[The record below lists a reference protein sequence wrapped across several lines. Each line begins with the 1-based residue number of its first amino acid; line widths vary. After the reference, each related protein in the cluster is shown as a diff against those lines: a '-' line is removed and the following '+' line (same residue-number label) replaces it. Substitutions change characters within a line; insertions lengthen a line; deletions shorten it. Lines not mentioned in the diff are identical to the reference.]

1 MELNLTQKQVQT
13 LSPQMMQ
20 SMEILQMGSQELL
33 EYIEEAGQENPV
45 LEPEETYDKQ
55 DEFSVL
61 RRKLEWLESTDPQ
74 NRYYH
79 QQDTE
84 EEDSPLNNFGT
95 VQDDDENL
103 YYYVLSQLRVLEL
116 EPEVMDAGVF
126 LVESLNQN
134 GWLDEP
140 LEALAAGHGCGPEVM
155 AQALEVVQSLEPA
168 GVGARDLA
176 ECLKLQ
182 LVRRTPVN
190 ELAVRIVERHLDA
203 LSKSRYGLIAR
214 ELKASPEEVRAACD
228 VIRSLNP
235 RPGTGF
241 AARENLTYINPDI
254 IVVSF
259 PDHFELLTND
269 YYFPTL
275 NISGYYTRL
284 MKESD
289 DSQVKDYLTGKVRQA
304 KWMVKAIE
312 QRRSTLMAC
321 AECILE
327 FQESFFRKGPGH
339 LVPLSLADGTE
350 AIVAGFRYAFGRMG
364 LPEPTEEAIRPT
376 IGMVLEDEFTFLS
389 GEADPARRAEFR
401 QLYTEKAGPMHVS
414 VTRLFPGA
422 LELLTA
428 LKRRGIPTGIVST
441 KKTATIRDVAEARG
455 ITPLLSSILGGDQVS
470 APKPDPEGLLASL
483 TALGLEP
490 HEVLFC
496 GDTVIDGEAARRAG
510 THFCAVLNGTTTF
523 EEFQTR
529 RIPCDHVAG
538 DLWDLKQWLGLN

>member
-1 MELNLTQKQVQT
+1 MELNLSQKQTQT

-33 EYIEEAGQENPV
+33 EYIEEAVQENPV
-45 LEPEETYDKQ
+45 LEPEENYDKQ

-84 EEDSPLNNFGT
+84 EEDSPLKNYGT
-95 VQDDDENL
+95 VEDEDENL

-116 EPEVMDAGVF
+116 EPQVMDAGVF

-140 LEALAAGHGCGPEVM
+140 LEDLAADCGCSLAVMEQALAA
-155 AQALEVVQSLEPA
+155 VQSLEPA
-168 GVGARDLA
+168 GVGARTLS

-182 LVRRTPVN
+182 LVRRAPVD
-190 ELAVRIVERHLDA
+190 ELAVRIVENYLDA

-214 ELKASPEEVRAACD
+214 ELKVTAEEVRASCD
-228 VIRSLNP
+228 RIRALNP

-259 PDHFELLTND
+259 PDHFELLSND

-275 NISGYYTRL
+275 HISGYYTRL

-289 DSQVKDYLTGKVRQA
+289 DGQVRDYLTDKMRQA

-327 FQESFFRKGPGH
+327 LQEAFFHKGPGH
-339 LVPLSLADGTE
+339 LVPLSLAD
-350 AIVAGFRYAFGRMG
+350 VAGRIGVHESTVSRAVKDKYIQCSMG
-364 LPEPTEEAIRPT
+364 VYPLSYFFSRGLGASVSAGEEAASPDAAKALLKKFIA
-376 IGMVLEDEFTFLS
+376 GEDKKKPLS
-389 GEADPARRAEFR
+389 DQKLCELMAAQGCPLSRRTVAKYRDE
-401 QLYTEKAGPMHVS
+401 LHIPSTAG
-414 VTRLFPGA
+414 R
-422 LELLTA
+422 
-428 LKRRGIPTGIVST
+428 
-441 KKTATIRDVAEARG
+441 
-455 ITPLLSSILGGDQVS
+455 
-470 APKPDPEGLLASL
+470 
-483 TALGLEP
+483 
-490 HEVLFC
+490 
-496 GDTVIDGEAARRAG
+496 
-510 THFCAVLNGTTTF
+510 
-523 EEFQTR
+523 
-529 RIPCDHVAG
+529 
-538 DLWDLKQWLGLN
+538 KQYES

>member
-1 MELNLTQKQVQT
+1 MELNLSQKQTQT

-33 EYIEEAGQENPV
+33 EYIEEAVQENPV
-45 LEPEETYDKQ
+45 LEPEENYDKQ

-84 EEDSPLNNFGT
+84 EEDSHLKNYGT
-95 VQDDDENL
+95 VEDEDENL

-116 EPEVMDAGVF
+116 EPQVMDAGVF

-140 LEALAAGHGCGPEVM
+140 LEDLAADCGCSLAVMEQALAA
-155 AQALEVVQSLEPA
+155 VQSLEPA
-168 GVGARDLA
+168 GVGARTLS

-182 LVRRTPVN
+182 LVRRTPVD
-190 ELAVRIVERHLDA
+190 ELAVRIVENYLDA

-214 ELKASPEEVRAACD
+214 ELKVTAEEVRASCD
-228 VIRSLNP
+228 RIRALNP

-259 PDHFELLTND
+259 PDHFELLSND

-275 NISGYYTRL
+275 HISGYYTRL

-289 DSQVKDYLTGKVRQA
+289 DGQVRDYLTDKMRQA

-327 FQESFFRKGPGH
+327 LQEAFFHKGPGH
-339 LVPLSLADGTE
+339 LVPLSLAD
-350 AIVAGFRYAFGRMG
+350 VAGRIGVHESTVSRAVKDKYIQCSMG
-364 LPEPTEEAIRPT
+364 VYPLSYFFSRGLGASASAGEEAASPDAAKALLKKFIA
-376 IGMVLEDEFTFLS
+376 GEDKKKPLS
-389 GEADPARRAEFR
+389 DQKLCELMAAQGCPLSRRTVAKYRDE
-401 QLYTEKAGPMHVS
+401 LHIPSTAG
-414 VTRLFPGA
+414 R
-422 LELLTA
+422 
-428 LKRRGIPTGIVST
+428 
-441 KKTATIRDVAEARG
+441 
-455 ITPLLSSILGGDQVS
+455 
-470 APKPDPEGLLASL
+470 
-483 TALGLEP
+483 
-490 HEVLFC
+490 
-496 GDTVIDGEAARRAG
+496 
-510 THFCAVLNGTTTF
+510 
-523 EEFQTR
+523 
-529 RIPCDHVAG
+529 
-538 DLWDLKQWLGLN
+538 KQYES

>member
-1 MELNLTQKQVQT
+1 MAGRSVVYCLPNENRRFSQREAEALELNLTQKQVQT

-33 EYIEEAGQENPV
+33 EYIEEAVQENPV

-339 LVPLSLADGTE
+339 LVPLSLADVAERIGVHESTVSRAVKEKYIQCSMGVYPLSYFFSRSLGPAAGDEAASPDAAKALLKKLIAGEDKKKPLSDQKLCELMSAQGCSLSRRTVAKYRDELRIPSTTGTPLGGW
-350 AIVAGFRYAFGRMG
+350 ACPSPRRKPSAPPSAWFWKTSSPFSPA
-364 LPEPTEEAIRPT
+364 RPT
-376 IGMVLEDEFTFLS
+376 PPAGQSS
-389 GEADPARRAEFR
+389 GSSTPRRPAPCMCPSP
-401 QLYTEKAGPMHVS
+401 GC
-414 VTRLFPGA
+414 FPV
-422 LELLTA
+422 
-428 LKRRGIPTGIVST
+428 RWSCSP
-441 KKTATIRDVAEARG
+441 
-455 ITPLLSSILGGDQVS
+455 P
-470 APKPDPEGLLASL
+470 
-483 TALGLEP
+483 
-490 HEVLFC
+490 
-496 GDTVIDGEAARRAG
+496 
-510 THFCAVLNGTTTF
+510 
-523 EEFQTR
+523 
-529 RIPCDHVAG
+529 
-538 DLWDLKQWLGLN
+538 

>member
-1 MELNLTQKQVQT
+1 MELNLSQKQTQT

-33 EYIEEAGQENPV
+33 EYIEEAVQENPV
-45 LEPEETYDKQ
+45 LEPEENYDKQ

-84 EEDSPLNNFGT
+84 EEDSPLKNYGT
-95 VQDDDENL
+95 VEDEDENL

-116 EPEVMDAGVF
+116 EPQVMDAGVF

-140 LEALAAGHGCGPEVM
+140 LEDLAADCGCSLAVMEQALAA
-155 AQALEVVQSLEPA
+155 VQSLEPA
-168 GVGARDLA
+168 GVGARTLS

-182 LVRRTPVN
+182 LVRRAPVD
-190 ELAVRIVERHLDA
+190 ELAVRIAENYLDA

-214 ELKASPEEVRAACD
+214 ELKVTAEEVRASCD
-228 VIRSLNP
+228 RIRALNP

-259 PDHFELLTND
+259 PDHFELLSND

-275 NISGYYTRL
+275 HISGYYTRL

-289 DSQVKDYLTGKVRQA
+289 DGQVRDYLTDKMRQA

-327 FQESFFRKGPGH
+327 LQEAFFHKGPGH
-339 LVPLSLADGTE
+339 LVPLSLAD
-350 AIVAGFRYAFGRMG
+350 VAGRIGVHESTVSRAVKDKYIQCSMG
-364 LPEPTEEAIRPT
+364 VYPLSYFFSRGLGASASAGEEAASPDAAKALLKKFIA
-376 IGMVLEDEFTFLS
+376 GEDKKKPLS
-389 GEADPARRAEFR
+389 DQKLCELMAAQGCPLSRRTVAKYRDE
-401 QLYTEKAGPMHVS
+401 LHIPSTAG
-414 VTRLFPGA
+414 R
-422 LELLTA
+422 
-428 LKRRGIPTGIVST
+428 
-441 KKTATIRDVAEARG
+441 
-455 ITPLLSSILGGDQVS
+455 
-470 APKPDPEGLLASL
+470 
-483 TALGLEP
+483 
-490 HEVLFC
+490 
-496 GDTVIDGEAARRAG
+496 
-510 THFCAVLNGTTTF
+510 
-523 EEFQTR
+523 
-529 RIPCDHVAG
+529 
-538 DLWDLKQWLGLN
+538 KQYES

>member
-1 MELNLTQKQVQT
+1 MELNLSQKQTQT

-33 EYIEEAGQENPV
+33 EYIEEAVQENPV
-45 LEPEETYDKQ
+45 LEPEENYDKQ

-84 EEDSPLNNFGT
+84 EEDSPLKNYGT
-95 VQDDDENL
+95 VEDEDENL

-116 EPEVMDAGVF
+116 EPQVMDAGVF

-140 LEALAAGHGCGPEVM
+140 LEDLAADCGCSLAVMEQALAA
-155 AQALEVVQSLEPA
+155 VQSLEPA
-168 GVGARDLA
+168 GVGARTLS

-182 LVRRTPVN
+182 LVRRAPVD
-190 ELAVRIVERHLDA
+190 ELAVRIVENYLDA

-214 ELKASPEEVRAACD
+214 ELKVTAEEVRASCD
-228 VIRSLNP
+228 RIRALNP

-259 PDHFELLTND
+259 PDHFELLSND

-275 NISGYYTRL
+275 HISGYYTRL

-289 DSQVKDYLTGKVRQA
+289 DVQVRDYLTDKMRQA

-327 FQESFFRKGPGH
+327 LQEAFFHKGPGH
-339 LVPLSLADGTE
+339 LVPLSLAD
-350 AIVAGFRYAFGRMG
+350 VAGRIGVHESTVSRAVKDKYIQCSMG
-364 LPEPTEEAIRPT
+364 VYPLSYFFSRGLGASASAGEEAASPDAAKALLKKFIA
-376 IGMVLEDEFTFLS
+376 GEDKKKPLS
-389 GEADPARRAEFR
+389 DQKLCELMAAQGCPLSRRTVAKYRDE
-401 QLYTEKAGPMHVS
+401 LHIPSTAG
-414 VTRLFPGA
+414 R
-422 LELLTA
+422 
-428 LKRRGIPTGIVST
+428 
-441 KKTATIRDVAEARG
+441 
-455 ITPLLSSILGGDQVS
+455 
-470 APKPDPEGLLASL
+470 
-483 TALGLEP
+483 
-490 HEVLFC
+490 
-496 GDTVIDGEAARRAG
+496 
-510 THFCAVLNGTTTF
+510 
-523 EEFQTR
+523 
-529 RIPCDHVAG
+529 
-538 DLWDLKQWLGLN
+538 KQYES

>member
-1 MELNLTQKQVQT
+1 MELNLSQKQTQT

-33 EYIEEAGQENPV
+33 EYIEEAVQENPV
-45 LEPEETYDKQ
+45 LEPEENYDKQ

-84 EEDSPLNNFGT
+84 EEDSPLKNYGT
-95 VQDDDENL
+95 VEDEDENL

-116 EPEVMDAGVF
+116 EPQVMDAGVF

-140 LEALAAGHGCGPEVM
+140 LEDLAADCGCSLAVMEQALAA
-155 AQALEVVQSLEPA
+155 VQSLEPA
-168 GVGARDLA
+168 GVGARTLS

-182 LVRRTPVN
+182 LVRRAPVD
-190 ELAVRIVERHLDA
+190 ELAVRIVENYLDA

-214 ELKASPEEVRAACD
+214 ELKVTAEEVRASCD
-228 VIRSLNP
+228 RIRALNP

-259 PDHFELLTND
+259 PDHFELLSND

-275 NISGYYTRL
+275 HISGYYTRL

-289 DSQVKDYLTGKVRQA
+289 DGQVRDYLTDKMRQA

-321 AECILE
+321 AECILDL
-327 FQESFFRKGPGH
+327 QEAFFHKGPGH
-339 LVPLSLADGTE
+339 LVPLSLAD
-350 AIVAGFRYAFGRMG
+350 VAGRIGVHESTVSRAVKDKYIQCSMG
-364 LPEPTEEAIRPT
+364 VYP
-376 IGMVLEDEFTFLS
+376 LS
-389 GEADPARRAEFR
+389 YFFSRG
-401 QLYTEKAGPMHVS
+401 L
-414 VTRLFPGA
+414 GA
-422 LELLTA
+422 
-428 LKRRGIPTGIVST
+428 S
-441 KKTATIRDVAEARG
+441 
-455 ITPLLSSILGGDQVS
+455 VS
-470 APKPDPEGLLASL
+470 AGE
-483 TALGLEP
+483 EP
-490 HEVLFC
+490 RLP
-496 GDTVIDGEAARRAG
+496 
-510 THFCAVLNGTTTF
+510 
-523 EEFQTR
+523 TR
-529 RIPCDHVAG
+529 PRPC
-538 DLWDLKQWLGLN
+538 

>member
-1 MELNLTQKQVQT
+1 MELNLSQKQTQT

-33 EYIEEAGQENPV
+33 EYIEEAVQENPV
-45 LEPEETYDKQ
+45 LEPEENYDKQ

-84 EEDSPLNNFGT
+84 EEDSPLKNYGT
-95 VQDDDENL
+95 VEDEDENL

-116 EPEVMDAGVF
+116 EPQVMDAGVF

-140 LEALAAGHGCGPEVM
+140 LEDLAADCGCSLAVMEQALAA
-155 AQALEVVQSLEPA
+155 VQSLEPA
-168 GVGARDLA
+168 GVGARTLS

-182 LVRRTPVN
+182 LVRRAPVD
-190 ELAVRIVERHLDA
+190 ELAVRIVENYLDA

-214 ELKASPEEVRAACD
+214 ELKVTAEEVRASCD
-228 VIRSLNP
+228 RIRALNP

-259 PDHFELLTND
+259 PDHFELLSND

-275 NISGYYTRL
+275 HISGYYTRL

-289 DSQVKDYLTGKVRQA
+289 DGQVRDYLTDKMRQA

-321 AECILE
+321 AECILDL
-327 FQESFFRKGPGH
+327 QEAFFHKGPGH
-339 LVPLSLADGTE
+339 LVPLSLAD
-350 AIVAGFRYAFGRMG
+350 VAGRIGVHESTVSRAVKDKYIQCSMG
-364 LPEPTEEAIRPT
+364 VYPLSYFFSRGLGASASASAGEEAASPDAAKALLKKFIA
-376 IGMVLEDEFTFLS
+376 GEDKKKPLS
-389 GEADPARRAEFR
+389 DQKLCELMAAQGCPLSRRTVAKYRDE
-401 QLYTEKAGPMHVS
+401 LHIPSTAG
-414 VTRLFPGA
+414 R
-422 LELLTA
+422 
-428 LKRRGIPTGIVST
+428 
-441 KKTATIRDVAEARG
+441 
-455 ITPLLSSILGGDQVS
+455 
-470 APKPDPEGLLASL
+470 
-483 TALGLEP
+483 
-490 HEVLFC
+490 
-496 GDTVIDGEAARRAG
+496 
-510 THFCAVLNGTTTF
+510 
-523 EEFQTR
+523 
-529 RIPCDHVAG
+529 
-538 DLWDLKQWLGLN
+538 KQYES